1 MEIRNVTSSNNN
13 SPAFGMAFIKPSAKV
28 MQQLEKV
35 VEPRSFEAFVKE
47 QANSKYFDITADVA
61 YSYKKGNNSAIL
73 FKIVPKQGVDTLGYG
88 DDICFHSEGFFD
100 NYIDRV
106 VAPYKKDLEE
116 MYRGSQNSRFKTF
129 LLNRVVVPMFN
140 RYANKEIKDIQ
151 KNHPE
156 RMVLP
161 ALRAA
166 GDKVNELEKSV
177 DRAAGISKIFEA

>member
-1 MEIRNVTSSNNN
+1 MEIRNITSSNNN

-28 MQQLEKV
+28 MQQLEKL

-47 QANSKYFDITADVA
+47 QSNSKYFDITAEL
-61 YSYKKGNNSAIL
+61 YHSYKHDDNSALL
-73 FKIVPKQGVDTLGYG
+73 FKIVPKENVDTFGYG
-88 DDICFHSEGFFD
+88 YDTGFSSEGVCYNF
-100 NYIDRV
+100 IERV

-140 RYANKEIKDIQ
+140 RCANKEIKDIQ